1 MVRLDAIHLGTC
13 ADMLHRVMYRQP
25 REHYRVKVGAL
36 ALSAA
41 EINIA
46 SSMMH
51 SVWNDLFV
59 RTAVQANRQQL
70 SCKCGL
76 LSWMSM
82 PRAIFSY
89 NEHKATLLL
98 YISQATCSKEVRP
111 HNGMSPIT

>member
-1 MVRLDAIHLGTC
+1 MVQLDTIHLGTC

-59 RTAVQANRQQL
+59 RTAV
-70 SCKCGL
+70 
-76 LSWMSM
+76 
-82 PRAIFSY
+82 
-89 NEHKATLLL
+89 
-98 YISQATCSKEVRP
+98 
-111 HNGMSPIT
+111 